1 MTRFGK
7 MVYSWAFVQAII
19 NASKRTVLPGFQGL
33 SLYVVSRF
41 FVKEITNTKLNERA
55 AAVTYNFLMAIA
67 PTMLFLFSLI
77 PYFPLQG
84 VQQTILVTLKMV
96 TPNTHIYQT
105 ASKIVI
111 DFMTVQRK
119 DVLSFGILLTL
130 FFSSNGI
137 MGLMRSFD
145 RSQALYK
152 KRTGLSRRWTA
163 IKLTFV
169 MMGLSLISLALFII
183 QIKELNGLILRIFH
197 NIVAVKLISF
207 LILILIIF
215 CAISIIYRYGPSLT
229 HQLRFITTGS
239 VFATILSVIATAVF
253 FYLVNNIINYN
264 KVYGSI
270 GTIIA
275 FMVWVWLN
283 TLVILIGYELN
294 ISILLGQISRT
305 KDVVKK
311 NDRQA

>member
-7 MVYSWAFVQAII
+7 MVYNLAFVQAII
-19 NASKRTVLPGFQGL
+19 STSKKIVLPGFQGL
-33 SLYVVSRF
+33 SLYVVSKF
-41 FVKEITNTKLNERA
+41 FVKEINNTKLTERA

-84 VQQTILVTLKMV
+84 VQQTILITLKMV
-96 TPNTHIYQT
+96 TPNAHIYQT

-215 CAISIIYRYGPSLT
+215 CAISIIYRYGASLT
-229 HQLRFITTGS
+229 HQFRFVTTGS
-239 VFATILSVIATAVF
+239 VFATILSVIATGVF
-253 FYLVNNIINYN
+253 FYLVNHIINYN

-294 ISILLGQISRT
+294 ISIRLGQISRT

-311 NDRQA
+311 HDTQA